1 MARKFLTNI
10 DMNKSEIQ
18 NLIIHKL
25 ATAPSTP
32 VEGMIYY
39 NTVDHIP
46 YIYQTASWKDISG
59 ELNAILSTTNCV
71 TIQDN
76 ADGTMSIDLANA
88 TTGVDGLFSSA
99 DKTILDASTNLN
111 TVSTLVY
118 RDASGDFSATNIA
131 TEGVTISSA
140 SGSWGLTSAVTKD
153 YVDTLVTSGIKF
165 LGTIDCSANPNYPSA
180 NAGDAYIAQPGG
192 LIGGASGVAVSS
204 GDWIIAINDNA
215 GGDQASVGTDWDI
228 IENTVGIAT
237 EVVSGTIRIATS
249 AEATTGTDDTIAIT
263 PLTLAEGLAS
273 VSGGAKVHSEDLG
286 NNSLTT
292 FTINHAFNSVAVHMQ
307 LYEVATGNLV
317 ECDMSV
323 TDANNCEY
331 TFNVAPT
338 VAQYKAVILG

>member
-18 NLIIHKL
+18 NLLIHKL
-25 ATAPSTP
+25 ATAPSSP
-32 VEGMIYY
+32 VEGQIYY
-39 NTVDHIP
+39 NTTDHIP
-46 YIYQTASWKDISG
+46 YMYQTASWKDISG

-71 TIQDN
+71 TITDN

-88 TTGVDGLFSSA
+88 TTGVDGLFSST
-99 DKTILDASTNLN
+99 DKTKLDASTNLN
-111 TVSTLVY
+111 TINTLVF
-118 RDASGDFSATNIA
+118 RDASGDFSANEIGTV
-131 TEGVTISSA
+131 GVTISSA
-140 SGSWGLTSAVTKD
+140 SGTWGLTSAVTKD

-165 LGTIDCSANPNYPSA
+165 QGTIDCSTNPNYPSA
-180 NAGDAYIAQPGG
+180 VAGDAYIADPGG
-192 LIGGASGVAVSS
+192 LIGGASGVAVNS

-215 GGDQASVGTDWDI
+215 GGDQASVGSDWDT

-237 EVVSGTIRIATS
+237 EVVAGKIRIATS

-273 VSGGAKVHSEDLG
+273 VAGGAKVFSSDLG

-292 FTINHAFNSVAVHMQ
+292 FTINHAFNSVVVHMQ
-307 LYEVATGNLV
+307 LYEISTGNVV
-317 ECDMSV
+317 ECDMRV
-323 TDANNCEY
+323 VDANNCEY

-338 VAQYKAVILG
+338 VAQYKAIILG